1 MLTQKKCTIVIATL
15 GCLFASSAANATL
28 TVYTD
33 EALWTA
39 AVTAIQTENFEASPP
54 GVLAVGT
61 TNIGLFDINIDG
73 NSESDIAIVD
83 GGSVNGTRQLDG
95 DVDTAGSVLDF
106 SDFGVA
112 SAFAGDWT
120 STTSGD
126 LLTITID
133 AITVAFS
140 DYLTG
145 VGNGFLGVISTSPF
159 SVVEFGSENPST
171 TGEFFGLDNVRL
183 AQVQVPE
190 PATLSLLALGL
201 LALGLAARRRRT
213 V

>member
-1 MLTQKKCTIVIATL
+1 MLTQRKCTIAIATL
-15 GCLFASSAANATL
+15 GCLFASGAANASI

-33 EALWTA
+33 EVLWSN
-39 AVTAIQTENFEASPP
+39 AVIGIQTETFEASPP
-54 GVLAVGT
+54 GLLAVGT
-61 TNIGLFDINIDG
+61 TDIGLFDITIDG

-106 SDFGVA
+106 SGFGVV

-120 STTSGD
+120 STTTGD

-133 AITVAFS
+133 AITVEFS
-140 DYLTG
+140 NYLTG
-145 VGNGFLGVISTSPF
+145 VGNGFLGVVSTSPF

-171 TGEFFGLDNVRL
+171 VGEFFGLDNVRL
-183 AQVQVPE
+183 AQVPE
-190 PATLSLLALGL
+190 PATLSLLGFALLG
-201 LALGLAARRRRT
+201 LGLAARRRRT
-213 V
+213 M

>member
-1 MLTQKKCTIVIATL
+1 MLRQKKCTIAIATL
-15 GCLFASSAANATL
+15 GCLFTSSAANASL
-28 TVYTD
+28 AVYTD
-33 EALWTA
+33 EGLWTA
-39 AVTAIQTENFEASPP
+39 AVTGIQTENFEASPL
-54 GVLAVGT
+54 GLLAVGT
-61 TNIGLFDINIDG
+61 TDIGLFDITIDS

-106 SDFGVA
+106 SDFGVV

-120 STTSGD
+120 STTTGD

-159 SVVEFGSENPST
+159 SMVEFGSENPST
-171 TGEFFGLDNVRL
+171 VGEFFGLDNVRL
-183 AQVQVPE
+183 AQVPE
-190 PATLSLLALGL
+190 PATLSLLGFGL
-201 LALGLAARRRRT
+201 LGLGLAAYRRRT
-213 V
+213 M